1 MLCEIKLLSFS
12 VPTCDSP
19 LSLPLVVL
27 SACAQIQG
35 VLWRGRG
42 GAGAGLRWVCVH
54 KGDAFFCKTGILCLK
69 KLEENFTGFGA
80 KLWQGGGGG
89 TEVLSGWA
97 LGAG

>member
-1 MLCEIKLLSFS
+1 MLREIKLLSFS
-12 VPTCDSP
+12 IPTCDSP

-27 SACAQIQG
+27 SACAPG
-35 VLWRGRG
+35 LLWRGRG
-42 GAGAGLRWVCVH
+42 GAGAGLLWVCVH
-54 KGDAFFCKTGILCLK
+54 KGDAFFSKTGILCLK
-69 KLEENFTGFGA
+69 KLEENFTGLGV